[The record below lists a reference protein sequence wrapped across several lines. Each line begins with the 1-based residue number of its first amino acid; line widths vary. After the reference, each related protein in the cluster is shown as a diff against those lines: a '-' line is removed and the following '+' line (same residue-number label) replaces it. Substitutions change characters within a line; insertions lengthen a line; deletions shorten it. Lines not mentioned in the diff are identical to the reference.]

1 MSLKSIQKAI
11 ENFKELIEA
20 SIIENGAK
28 GKEAMIRSSRPIL
41 NIHEAVKV
49 ELVEAGINEDLIFP
63 PLNSRTPELKLAGSR
78 KQKNQDVCV
87 VSNLDKAE
95 EILEEGLLQNVVD
108 EYGEKFTE
116 RTISI
121 NIRSQISSIQKNFDT
136 LYERTTSEAIN
147 LHDRCPKMVLG
158 EVYMIAVPEYDD
170 KEVKDNKIVFKKP
183 NQATVLKYIKSFQ
196 AINNRKGTE
205 KNFYKYEKVCAIK
218 LNRWKMNPILR
229 SRNSANLASL
239 RSFTC
244 TSSIQ
249 TSPKLGYNTQPNSER
264 SVVLP
269 EPDGPIISKSSPAFN
284 STVLGLSAVI
294 IVSPALYSLPAF
306 ITLATILVAF
316 LEFSDAILDELLFS
330 IAILHYFFCRLYSM
344 FPSIDFCVLDKD
356 NKSVVV

>member
-1 MSLKSIQKAI
+1 MSLKNIQKAI
-11 ENFKELIEA
+11 DNFKELIET

-87 VSNLDKAE
+87 VPYLDKAE
-95 EILEEGLLQNVVD
+95 EILEEGLLQDVVD

-121 NIRSQISSIQKNFDT
+121 NIRSQISSFQKNFDT

-170 KEVKDNKIVFKKP
+170 KEVKNNKIVFKKP

-205 KNFYKYEKVCAIK
+205 KNFYKYEKVCLLIVDF
-218 LNRWKMNPILR
+218 
-229 SRNSANLASL
+229 S
-239 RSFTC
+239 
-244 TSSIQ
+244 Q
-249 TSPKLGYNTQPNSER
+249 TPAKIYNTS
-264 SVVLP
+264 
-269 EPDGPIISKSSPAFN
+269 
-284 STVLGLSAVI
+284 
-294 IVSPALYSLPAF
+294 
-306 ITLATILVAF
+306 
-316 LEFSDAILDELLFS
+316 DELKESGLIPEDS
-330 IAILHYFFCRLYSM
+330 T
-344 FPSIDFCVLDKD
+344 IDISELSWEKFVPNLLEVYKERFASTDID
-356 NKSVVV
+356 N